1 MGRVSA
7 LFRARLNRPA
17 RPAFPTRPAPPA
29 LLLCVLCSL
38 CVLRAGGVAEVQRPP
53 PWGLDRID
61 QRALPLDERFNPG
74 GDGAGVHAY
83 VIDTGVRRTH
93 RELDGRVDWIGD
105 FTTGTGELPAVTDA
119 DDCDPPPSPERGHGT
134 HVASILAGRTVGV
147 APGVRVHALRI
158 LPCTGTTRTDFV
170 AAVRAVKWITAHG
183 LKPAVVNI
191 SPARFE
197 TADRALDTAI
207 ARSIA
212 AGFVYV
218 LSAGGFPNLGAF
230 SPQRV
235 AQAIVVGST
244 DARDT
249 ARQGGYGPR
258 LTMFAPGIG
267 IEGAG
272 SASDTAEFSGDGDS
286 YAAPFVAGAAALYL
300 QRHRTARPA
309 EVKRALVAASTRG
322 VVKNAGTAPSL
333 LLHVVGAP

>member
-1 MGRVSA
+1 MLSA
-7 LFRARLNRPA
+7 ASPA
-17 RPAFPTRPAPPA
+17 HSTRPAHPA
-29 LLLCVLCSL
+29 VGALCVLCFLYVL
-38 CVLRAGGVAEVQRPP
+38 CAGGAAEVQQPPP

-61 QRALPLDERFNPG
+61 QRALPLDGRFAPA

-93 RELDGRVDWIGD
+93 REFGGRVDWIGD
-105 FTTGTGELPAVTDA
+105 FTTGTGDRPAVQDA

-134 HVASILAGRTVGV
+134 HVASILAGRSFGV
-147 APGVRVHALRI
+147 ARAVRVHALRI

-170 AAVRAVKWITAHG
+170 AVVRAVNWITAYA

-197 TADRALDTAI
+197 TSDRALDMAI

-218 LSAGGFPNLGAF
+218 LSAGGFPNLDAF

-235 AQAIVVGST
+235 APAIVVGSS
-244 DARDT
+244 DAADT

-258 LTMFAPGIG
+258 LTMFAPGIR

-272 SASDTAEFSGDGDS
+272 SASDSAEFSGDGDS

-300 QRHRTARPA
+300 QHHPSASPA
-309 EVKRALVAASTRG
+309 DVKRALVGAGTPG
-322 VVKNAGTAPSL
+322 VVKNSGTAPSL
-333 LLHVVGAP
+333 LLHVATAPVGN